1 VIRLPAWLRAG
12 PLGAITP
19 GLGRRLS
26 PTGEGLSAYRP
37 RFGNWRFWAVQVLVL
52 AIAGLHDIFEHGVL
66 PDVGILYWVPYSVF
80 LVPIVYAGLNFGF
93 AGAVATSAW
102 ATLLVTPNWLLW
114 HDGIERGGVMFQL
127 AVINVAA
134 VIIGQRVDRERNARH
149 RAETAES
156 ALRVSEARY
165 RGLFQSSPAGVVV
178 VDPGGDLIE
187 ANPAAS
193 ALFGRSPDELRTMTL
208 AGVVGARDAGTILA
222 AWSEQ
227 DTDLPNLTIQR
238 GDGDTLYLEPVLTR
252 TDAED
257 DEPAM
262 QILWQDVT
270 EQMRRQAGLKAYAA
284 YVLRAQ
290 EEERQRIARDLHD
303 DSVQAL
309 VLLCRKLDQLEFDND
324 SMTDD
329 LVLGL
334 RDARSHT
341 EEVVGRLR
349 DYSRALR
356 PPILEDLGLVTS
368 IRRLLMDLTAET
380 GAAGSLEVTGEEA
393 RLPGDL
399 ELGLFRIAQEAL
411 RNVSRHARARQV
423 HVELRFA
430 PERLTL
436 TIVDDGEGFSLP
448 PDFASLV
455 TNDHLGLVGMRERA
469 EILGGQLQIGARPGA
484 GTRIETVIP
493 VPAILPT

>member
-1 VIRLPAWLRAG
+1 VTGPALSLQTGLPGTLIR
-12 PLGAITP
+12 

-26 PTGEGLSAYRP
+26 PTGEGLAAYRP
-37 RFGNWRFWAVQVLVL
+37 RFRDWRFWAVQALVMV
-52 AIAGLHDIFEHGVL
+52 IAGLHDIFEHGVL
-66 PDVGILYWVPYSVF
+66 PDIGILYWVPYLIF

-93 AGAVATSAW
+93 AGALATSIW

-114 HDGIERGGVMFQL
+114 HEGIERGGVMFQM
-127 AVINVAA
+127 VVVNVVA
-134 VIIGQRVDRERNARH
+134 VIIGQRIDRERNARH

-178 VDPGGDLIE
+178 VDPSGDLIE
-187 ANPAAS
+187 ANPAAAS
-193 ALFGRSPDELRTMTL
+193 LFGKSPAVLRTMTL
-208 AGVVGARDAGTILA
+208 ADVLGDRDAATILD
-222 AWSEQ
+222 AWSGT
-227 DTDLPNLTIQR
+227 DADLPNLTVPR
-238 GDGDTLYLEPVLTR
+238 DDGDSLYLEPVLTH
-252 TDAED
+252 AD
-257 DEPAM
+257 DEAEVPAM

-270 EQMRRQAGLKAYAA
+270 EQIRRQAGLKAYAA

-309 VLLCRKLDQLEFDND
+309 VLLCRKLDHLELTNKP
-324 SMTDD
+324 MTDG

-356 PPILEDLGLVTS
+356 PPILEDLGLVTT

-380 GAAGSLEVTGEEA
+380 GAAGDLEVVGEEA

-399 ELGLFRIAQEAL
+399 ELGLYRIAQEAL
-411 RNVSRHARARQV
+411 RNVSRHAGAGRV
-423 HVELRFA
+423 DVELRFA
-430 PERLTL
+430 PERLT
-436 TIVDDGEGFSLP
+436 IADDGRGFFLP
-448 PDFASLV
+448 PDFTGLVAS
-455 TNDHLGLVGMRERA
+455 NHLGLVGMRERA
-469 EILGGQLQIGARPGA
+469 EVLGGRLQIDATPGA
-484 GTRIETVIP
+484 GTRVETVIP
-493 VPAILPT
+493 VPAVLSA